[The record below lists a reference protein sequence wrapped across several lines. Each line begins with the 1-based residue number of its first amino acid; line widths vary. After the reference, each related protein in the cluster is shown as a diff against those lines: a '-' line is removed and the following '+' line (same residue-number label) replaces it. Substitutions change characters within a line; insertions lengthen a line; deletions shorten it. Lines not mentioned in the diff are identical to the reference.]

1 MIYNNITYLDLPLP
15 GGGGGASV
23 NINVDNVALVRGWY
37 KHVLTSVV
45 ATDDGRSG
53 ATWVGDSEG
62 VSATISGSGSI
73 SSSHRG

>member
-45 ATDDGRSG
+45 ATNCWWNWTSWIADGQGISS
-53 ATWVGDSEG
+53 T
-62 VSATISGSGSI
+62 VSNKCSI
-73 SSSHRG
+73 SVYLC